1 LDAQYFGLAQRRRR
15 VFVVA
20 SSRKG
25 FNPAEILFEFSGER
39 RDKPPCR
46 KTGQGITADA
56 QGGTWWDGGQV
67 AATLT
72 VEGAGGNQ
80 RMPDKGNLGAVV
92 VPAIC
97 AEVSPTVTNGP
108 PFSRTGNERVE
119 CDALVYGMQSTVIG
133 RSETSGP
140 QGMGFCEEVSY
151 TLTKADQHGVV
162 VAPPHAFKIRGGC
175 EGGGKGY
182 LGQDEQAFTITCGHD
197 QQVAVPTY
205 SIRDDVTPKFYDE
218 MTGTLGARDFKG
230 PQCVATQFGN
240 IAGTLTA
247 RHDSSPCHDRG
258 MNVVATQYAVRR
270 LTPIECE
277 RLQGFPDNY
286 TNIPWRNKPEAPDGP
301 RYKALGNSWAVPVVT
316 WIGQRIK
323 DAL

>member
-20 SSRKG
+20 SAREG
-25 FNPAEILFEFSGER
+25 FNPSEVLFEFSGER
-39 RDKPPCR
+39 RDTAPSR

-56 QGGTWWDGGQV
+56 ETGIKWPADLASTLNAAFGSKQGLEDQHALGG
-67 AATLT
+67 ASLF
-72 VEGAGGNQ
+72 
-80 RMPDKGNLGAVV
+80 
-92 VPAIC
+92 VPAMC
-97 AEVSPTVTNGP
+97 AEISPTVTNGP
-108 PFSRTGNERVE
+108 PFSCTGNERVE
-119 CDALVYGMQSTVIG
+119 CDALVTYGMQSTVIG

-140 QGMGFCEEVSY
+140 QGMGSCEEVSY

-197 QQVAVPTY
+197 QQVAV
-205 SIRDDVTPKFYDE
+205 
-218 MTGTLGARDFKG
+218 ANN
-230 PQCVATQFGN
+230 A
-240 IAGTLTA
+240 
-247 RHDSSPCHDRG
+247 
-258 MNVVATQYAVRR
+258 QYAVRR

-286 TNIPWRNKPEAPDGP
+286 TNIPWRKKPEAPDGP
-301 RYKALGNSWAVPVVT
+301 RYKALGNSWAVPVVR
-316 WIGQRIK
+316 WIGERVNFQI
-323 DAL
+323 LS